1 VEGIVSKSERVGG
14 RERILAAALE
24 TLETEGEAAVRF
36 VDVGKR
42 AGVAISVITHHF
54 GSREG
59 LIEELH
65 AHRFHGLVEKDLET
79 LSHLSRT
86 AKDRETYVTGLT
98 EVTAQVVNT
107 ARHATRLTRIVS
119 IGAAHGRPDLA
130 GRIRREAT
138 LLLDQLTA
146 LFIAGQARG
155 FLDRSIEPRAA
166 ATFLQ
171 AYALGMIIADLDET
185 PVEREEIAALIDRFM
200 HTLLDPA

>member
-1 VEGIVSKSERVGG
+1 MANPARVGG

-36 VDVGKR
+36 VDVGER

-65 AHRFHGLVEKDLET
+65 ALRFHGLVTKDLES
-79 LSHLSRT
+79 LAHLNRT
-86 AKDRETYVTGLT
+86 ARDRDTYLAGLAQ
-98 EVTAQVVNT
+98 VTAEIVDA
-107 ARHATRLTRIVS
+107 ARHSTRLTRIVS
-119 IGAAHGRPDLA
+119 IGGAHGRPELA
-130 GRIRREAT
+130 ARIRREAT

-155 FLDRSIEPRAA
+155 FLDRSINARAG
-166 ATFLQ
+166 ATFIQ

-185 PVEREEIAALIDRFM
+185 PAERDDIAAVIARVTAALMD
-200 HTLLDPA
+200 HT